1 MEAYLDYL
9 VTLLTQFAGGPGP
22 KENNLVRFGLP
33 AALWAV
39 LFVVAWSRQRQ
50 QELPREKL
58 LVWGFGLAFAR
69 ELFMFSHVSMQL
81 IRGGEA
87 EPALHIAEP
96 LEHGLTMAAV
106 IMVAGA
112 FLRYILDDARLSRRY
127 LQIGL
132 ATTAVCFFGTWWY
145 WNRYATANPGS
156 KFNQTWGGVF
166 FYVAIAVFAAV
177 AIILL
182 SRRRGWL
189 RNVVSVALSFYV
201 VNGFLRF
208 LNLVTDRAYAYWICP
223 VCNTLYI
230 LAIPLLGYVYIR
242 EQSIEKR
249 QAEEALEAHREHLEE
264 VVEERTTELTVTNQ
278 QLQREI
284 VERRQ
289 AEAEIAWRNS
299 KLATQNAIAA
309 TISHSLDLN
318 TILDTALDTVLA
330 VLELDAGCIFL
341 LEADGETL
349 TLKTERGRLTPSD
362 MGESEEQICS
372 CLGVSQQCV
381 TKANPI
387 VLNVEDYPAECRSP
401 HVVAE
406 GFQTLISTPL
416 ISKGRAVGTLT
427 LGALRPNAIP
437 EQDLDMLT
445 AIGQQIGMAVENA
458 RLYWETERWAHELAL
473 LHEASVFLTSTLDPV
488 TIYRQLTEQA
498 AKLLGCQAAIL
509 LRLEK
514 ELQDAVGVVGYGLN
528 GESVMDL
535 RLQSDESRLIQDL
548 ISRQLS
554 IAIEDGDTDPR
565 IPTQWREQ
573 FRIKALLCLPL
584 LGRDRP
590 LGFLFL
596 IDQQAPRRWRQ
607 NEVAWAESFANSAA
621 IALEK
626 ALLYEQAELLA
637 TLEERQRIAA
647 EMHDGLAQTLSYLS
661 LRAYHASELLEQGQV
676 AEVSE
681 QHAAIQNTIEL
692 ASSQVRKS
700 IASLQERPQPRKPMQ
715 AWLAEIVGEYAKNG
729 GPPADLVSTIPDPLF
744 VPPSQTEQVSRIVQ
758 EALLNA
764 GRHAQA
770 QRVTVYLK
778 RLADEVTVVVED
790 DGRGFNPEDP
800 PQDGRS
806 HFGLSIMRARAARMG
821 GQLRVESAVG
831 QGTRLSLTWS
841 LIGQLADGEKSQSQE
856 LPKPLIPELPAG
868 SP

>member
-1 MEAYLDYL
+1 
-9 VTLLTQFAGGPGP
+9 
-22 KENNLVRFGLP
+22 
-33 AALWAV
+33 
-39 LFVVAWSRQRQ
+39 
-50 QELPREKL
+50 
-58 LVWGFGLAFAR
+58 
-69 ELFMFSHVSMQL
+69 MQL

-112 FLRYILDDARLSRRY
+112 FMRYILDDARLSRRY
-127 LQIGL
+127 LQVGL
-132 ATTAVCFFGTWWY
+132 ATTAVCFFGTWWW
-145 WNRYATANPGS
+145 WNGYATANSGA

-166 FYVAIAVFAAV
+166 FYVVTAFFAAA
-177 AIILL
+177 AIVLL

-201 VNGFLRF
+201 VNGILRYV
-208 LNLVTDRAYAYWICP
+208 NLVTDRAHAYWICP
-223 VCNTLYI
+223 VCNSLYI

-249 QAEEALEAHREHLEE
+249 QAEEALAAHREHLEDL
-264 VVEERTTELTVTNQ
+264 VEERTTELTATNQ

-284 VERRQ
+284 VERKQ

-349 TLKTERGRLTPSD
+349 TLKTERGRLMPSEVVES
-362 MGESEEQICS
+362 GEQLCS
-372 CLGVSQQCV
+372 CLGVSRRCAAEA
-381 TKANPI
+381 KPI
-387 VLNVEDYPAECRSP
+387 VLSVKDYPAECRSP

-416 ISKGRAVGTLT
+416 ISKDQAVGTLT
-427 LGALRPNAIP
+427 LGAQRPNAMP
-437 EQDLDMLT
+437 EQELDMLT

-473 LHEASVFLTSTLDPV
+473 LHEASVFLTATLDPL

-509 LRLEK
+509 FRLET
-514 ELQDAVGVVGYGLN
+514 EFQNAVGVVGYGLN
-528 GESVMDL
+528 GEEIEDL
-535 RLQSDESRLIQDL
+535 RLQSNESGLIQEL
-548 ISRQLS
+548 VTRQLS
-554 IAIEDGDTDPR
+554 VAIEDGRADPR

-573 FRIKALLCLPL
+573 FKIQALLCLPL

-590 LGFLFL
+590 LGLLFL
-596 IDQQAPRRWRQ
+596 IDQQEPRRWRP

-661 LRAYHASELLEQGQV
+661 LKAYHASELLDQRQLD
-676 AEVSE
+676 AVSE
-681 QHAAIQNTIEL
+681 QHAVIQKTIEL
-692 ASSQVRKS
+692 ASKQVRKS
-700 IASLQERPQPRKPMQ
+700 ISSLQERPQPRRPLQ
-715 AWLAEIVGEYAKNG
+715 VRLAEVVSEYARNG
-729 GPPADLVSTIPDPLF
+729 GSPADLVSTVSDPLF
-744 VPPSQTEQVSRIVQ
+744 VPSPQMEQVSRIVQ

-770 QRVTVYLK
+770 ERVTVYLE
-778 RLADEVTVVVED
+778 RRADEVTIIVED
-790 DGRGFNPEDP
+790 DGQGFDPEDP

-806 HFGLSIMRARAARMG
+806 HFGLTIMRARAARIG
-821 GQLRVESAVG
+821 GQLRIKSAVR

-841 LIGQLADGEKSQSQE
+841 LGSQAVDGQKNRGQE
-856 LPKPLIPELPAG
+856 LPRPLIPELPAG
-868 SP
+868 PP